1 MVEPSSFYA
10 RLADREGFNTS
21 VRHINRTLELL
32 DLCTPKTNIADE
44 VNRLLVEKELDSAEV
59 QSAINMLLVEK
70 WKYSVVSRNI
80 SGITDSPADLVAET
94 ATWKAVDLVIGYHH
108 PDLGFI
114 VINPK
119 NPESAAIIS
128 GFRKNELVV
137 FYAGTLGDGKGDV
150 KTNFVALEN
159 LAGLLEGKKAKV
171 PASLLSGAFV
181 FIPPKKESVK
191 RTAGEGS
198 KKSARGTA
206 PSSAARTSRPSVRPA
221 MSTTIY
227 TGPAASTP
235 VAAAPQPVQAPA
247 PVAVPGS
254 SKMSPLISVVVSNEL
269 FHNGNVEAWKRIIRS
284 YNAKYPA
291 LQVFIYYD
299 GERIVDINTLFKWG
313 KVKHGSCIQFSVAGE
328 NIQDLAK
335 LSRYFRQGASPQF
348 EAFLHGSP
356 DTVMNL
362 F

>member
-1 MVEPSSFYA
+1 MVDSSSSYI
-10 RLADREGFNTS
+10 RLANRDGFNAS
-21 VRHINRTLELL
+21 VRHINRTLDLL
-32 DLCTPKTNIADE
+32 GAVGPKTNIADE
-44 VNRLLVEKELDSAEV
+44 INRLIDEKAFDPEETQAAV
-59 QSAINMLLVEK
+59 NMLLVEK
-70 WKYSVVSRNI
+70 WKYLAVSRN
-80 SGITDSPADLVAET
+80 LVGVPEKVAAIAEET
-94 ATWKAVDLVIGYHH
+94 AKWKAIDIVVGYHH
-108 PDLGFI
+108 PDIGFI
-114 VINPK
+114 VLNPK

-137 FYAGTLGDGKGDV
+137 LYAGNQSGDASGS
-150 KTNFVALEN
+150 KTAET
-159 LAGLLEGKKAKV
+159 AIASLLDLFADKTVKV
-171 PASLLSGAFV
+171 PASLANGSFV
-181 FIPPKKESVK
+181 YNPPKKAALKAPKVK
-191 RTAGEGS
+191 A
-198 KKSARGTA
+198 ARQTKA
-206 PSSAARTSRPSVRPA
+206 PGRPAVRAAASSA
-221 MSTTIY
+221 IY
-227 TGPAASTP
+227 TGPSAAASPAAETVVP
-235 VAAAPQPVQAPA
+235 VRAAAPAPA
-247 PVAVPGS
+247 AVPGA
-254 SKMSPLISVVVSNEL
+254 SKMSPLVSVVVSNEL

-313 KVKHGSCIQFSVAGE
+313 KVKHGSCIQFCVSGE